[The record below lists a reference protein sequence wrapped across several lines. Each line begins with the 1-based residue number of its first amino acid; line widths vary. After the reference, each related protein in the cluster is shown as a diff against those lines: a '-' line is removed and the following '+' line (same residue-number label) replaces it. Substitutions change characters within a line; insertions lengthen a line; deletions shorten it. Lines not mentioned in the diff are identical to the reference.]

1 MFKHSSK
8 RRPFM
13 PVSMQIQRQF
23 DALHRDAQR
32 VLSTIDNLSNDI
44 DRANNQGTKPATET
58 KTGKEVINFDTL
70 RSSLGHLRQKVEDTS
85 KTIARGAEQLDSQVH
100 SKPYPFIA
108 GAMGV
113 GALAALVLERSLVHR
128 K

>member
-1 MFKHSSK
+1 
-8 RRPFM
+8 M

-44 DRANNQGTKPATET
+44 DRASGPGTKAAAET
-58 KTGKEVINFDTL
+58 KPTKEAINFDNL
-70 RSSLGHLRQKVEDTS
+70 RASLGYLRTRVEDTS
-85 KTIARGAEQLDSQVH
+85 RTIARGAEQLDSQVH
-100 SKPYPFIA
+100 AKPYPFIA

-113 GALAALVLERSLVHR
+113 GALAALVLERRLAHR